1 MMEKMIEEYV
11 MDDNNKLSLM
21 ACLKWL
27 ASKGIVPDSEQIESI
42 SDYINDVRI
51 ELDVINTVKNHWH
64 TKKAQK
70 LMNQYGFIG
79 LYF

>member
-1 MMEKMIEEYV
+1 MMERMIEEYV
-11 MDDNNKLSLM
+11 MNDDNRLSLM

-27 ASKGIVPDSEQIESI
+27 ASKGIVPDSEQIDSI
-42 SDYINDVRI
+42 ADYINDIRI
-51 ELDVINTVKNHWH
+51 ELDIVNTVKNHWN

-70 LMNQYGFIG
+70 LINQYGFIG